1 MRCDLTSL
9 PRVLIA
15 GAGQISPDTG
25 GVRDRFMVD
34 GAVTGG
40 RFSLVEHL
48 FPPRA
53 LAAPMHRHHDED
65 EFSYITRGRIGA
77 VLGDDEVFAGPGDLI
92 VKPRG
97 QWHTFWN
104 AGDEPA
110 ACLEIISP
118 GGLEQ
123 AFREMAAL
131 GPMLDAETLAE
142 LAARYRCDIDMDAT
156 GPVIARHNLA
166 F

>member
-1 MRCDLTSL
+1 MTSNL
-9 PRVLIA
+9 ANGQSVLLA
-15 GAGQISPDTG
+15 GTGDISPDTG
-25 GVRDRFMVD
+25 GVRDRFMID
-34 GAVTGG
+34 ATAAGG
-40 RFSLVEHL
+40 RFALVEHL

-65 EFSYITRGRIGA
+65 EFTYVTRGRIGA
-77 VLGDDEVFAGPGDLI
+77 LLGDNEVFAGPGDLI

-131 GPMLDAETLAE
+131 GPELDAEALVAV
-142 LAARYRCDIDMDAT
+142 AARYGCDIDMDAT
-156 GPVIARHNLA
+156 GPVIARHHLV

>member
-1 MRCDLTSL
+1 MTAT
-9 PRVLIA
+9 PVPPVIA
-15 GAGQISPDTG
+15 AGSGEISPDLG
-25 GVRDRFMVD
+25 GVRDRFVID
-34 GAVTGG
+34 GGETGG
-40 RFSLVEHL
+40 RLALVEHL

-53 LAAPMHRHHDED
+53 LAAPLHRHHDED
-65 EFSYITRGRIGA
+65 EFTYVTRGRVGA
-77 VLGDDEVFAGPGDLI
+77 LLGDVEVIGGPGDLI

-123 AFREMAAL
+123 AFREMAGL
-131 GPMLDAETLAE
+131 GASLDDDAMAEI
-142 LAARYRCDIDMDAT
+142 AARHGCDIDMEAT
-156 GPVIARHNLA
+156 GPVIARHGLV

>member
-1 MRCDLTSL
+1 MRSDLTSL

-15 GAGQISPDTG
+15 GAGEISPDIG

-34 GAVTGG
+34 GAVTAG

-48 FPPRA
+48 FPSRA
-53 LAAPMHRHHDED
+53 LAAPVHRHHDED

-77 VLGDDEVFAGPGDLI
+77 VLGDEEAFGGPGDLI

-97 QWHTFWN
+97 QWHTFWH

-123 AFREMAAL
+123 AFREMAAV
-131 GPMLDAETLAE
+131 GATLDAETLAE
-142 LAARYRCDIDMDAT
+142 LAARYGCDIDMDAT

>member
-1 MRCDLTSL
+1 MNEQVAA
-9 PRVLIA
+9 RVLAA
-15 GAGQISPDTG
+15 GEGDVSPDTG
-25 GVRDRFMVD
+25 GVRDRFMLD
-34 GAVTGG
+34 GWASGG
-40 RFSLVEHL
+40 RFALVEHL

-65 EFSYITRGRIGA
+65 EFTFVTRGRIG
-77 VLGDDEVFAGPGDLI
+77 VLLGDVEMVAGPGDLV

-118 GGLEQ
+118 AGLEQ
-123 AFREMAAL
+123 AFREMAGLATTATT
-131 GPMLDAETLAE
+131 DDIAEI
-142 LAARYRCDIDMDAT
+142 AARHGCDIDMDAT
-156 GPVIARHNLA
+156 SPVIARHGLV